1 MDDGGSGIG
10 RGLANGLLGA
20 IVFMVIF
27 IGVIIVSGGGLYLL
41 GFGGDDDFD
50 EVNQANIIFNNQC
63 NTTVNI
69 TVYIMGAH
77 EWDKIY
83 LTIDDN
89 EQDSIM
95 VKWTGDL
102 QEMLVTYDIYDELK
116 AHRYNVNPN
125 ENQIVILM

>member
-20 IVFMVIF
+20 IIFMVIF
-27 IGVIIVSGGGLYLL
+27 IGVIIVSGGGLYPL
-41 GFGGDDDFD
+41 GFGDDDNSD

-63 NTTVNI
+63 NTRVNV

-77 EWDKIY
+77 EWDKIH

-89 EQDSIM
+89 EQDSII

-116 AHRYNVNPN
+116 AYRYNVNPN
-125 ENQIVILM
+125 ENQIVILI